1 MDLCLGKRSHPDY
14 ENTFEAR
21 INMDDRIVIDENFK
35 GLSVTVYIS
44 TDDVLTALNEA
55 QRILKIEVLRRE
67 SIRGFDPYR

>member
-1 MDLCLGKRSHPDY
+1 
-14 ENTFEAR
+14 
-21 INMDDRIVIDENFK
+21 MDDRIVIDENFK